1 MKNFIIILAII
12 AVLFIGY
19 KTLSKKGAN
28 TNIQTPVIKEEET
41 QNKDQQTTQS
51 EEPSAMEKTE
61 TPTEQKTVKYT
72 ANGFE
77 PSSIT
82 ISIGETVTFINE
94 TEKSMWVASD
104 PHPTHTDL
112 SVFDEKTGIEK
123 GKSYPFTFEKKGTWG
138 YHNHLS
144 ARDKGTIIVE

>member
-28 TNIQTPVIKEEET
+28 TNIQTPDIIEEET
-41 QNKDQQTTQS
+41 QNKDQQITQS
-51 EEPSAMEKTE
+51 EEPSGMEKTK
-61 TPTEQKTVKYT
+61 TPTGQKTVNYT
-72 ANGFE
+72 VNGFE

-82 ISIGETVTFINE
+82 ISVGETVLFTN
-94 TEKSMWVASD
+94 TAEKSMWIASN

-112 SVFDEKTGIEK
+112 PFFDENEGVEK
-123 GKSYPFTFEKKGTWG
+123 NYWFTFEKKGTWG

-144 ARDKGTIIVE
+144 PKDKGTIIVE